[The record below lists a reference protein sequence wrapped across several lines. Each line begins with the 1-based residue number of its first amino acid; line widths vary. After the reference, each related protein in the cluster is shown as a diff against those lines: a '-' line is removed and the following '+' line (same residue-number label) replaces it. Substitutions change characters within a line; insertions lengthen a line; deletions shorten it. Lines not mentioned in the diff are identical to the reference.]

1 MGTLSLTKEERID
14 NGEKMFSS
22 ETGVGKAGQ
31 LCLSEGLPGGSVGKN
46 LPAMQ
51 ETQVMQFQLKGPEV
65 ALEQG
70 MATHAS
76 VLARRIPCTEEP
88 GSYSKNWTLL
98 K

>member
-1 MGTLSLTKEERID
+1 MTKEERIY
-14 NGEKMFSS
+14 NGEKIFSS
-22 ETGVGKAGQ
+22 GTGVGKTGQ
-31 LCLSEGLPGGSVGKN
+31 LCLSEGLPGGSVGKE
-46 LPAMQ
+46 LPAVQ
-51 ETQVMQFQLKGPEV
+51 ETQVMQFQFQGREV

-76 VLARRIPCTEEP
+76 VLAWRIPCTEEP